1 MREDHRNQS
10 HKVKGCAVT
19 VQCHAALVHVGA
31 HRYMHLHPR
40 TLQDTQVSADRE
52 AEPEKR
58 PGKKS
63 RTVPLP
69 QLAMRAHTCRGSLVL
84 SLGEL
89 ASSQGE

>member
-1 MREDHRNQS
+1 M
-10 HKVKGCAVT
+10 T
-19 VQCHAALVHVGA
+19 VQYHAALVHMGA
-31 HRYMHLHPR
+31 HMHMHLHPW
-40 TLQDTQVSADRE
+40 TLQDTQVSADSE
-52 AEPEKR
+52 AEPGKR
-58 PGKKS
+58 PGEKS